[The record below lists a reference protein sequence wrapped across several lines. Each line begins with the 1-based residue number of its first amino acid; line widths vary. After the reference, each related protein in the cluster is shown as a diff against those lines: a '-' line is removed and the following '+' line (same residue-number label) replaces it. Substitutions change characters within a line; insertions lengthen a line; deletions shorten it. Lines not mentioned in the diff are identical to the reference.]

1 MPRSPCAR
9 SFTECLEGRQSL
21 RPARRARRLG
31 SARDRAGAGRAG
43 LRELLHVLPGAAQDA
58 TVWGRAFDGAARALL
73 LLPVSTC
80 GSAIWVLLYIWATG
94 RVDYPWIAR
103 NRAA

>member
-1 MPRSPCAR
+1 M
-9 SFTECLEGRQSL
+9 
-21 RPARRARRLG
+21 
-31 SARDRAGAGRAG
+31 
-43 LRELLHVLPGAAQDA
+43 
-58 TVWGRAFDGAARALL
+58 WGRAFDGAARALL